1 MAVFTIWKRFA
12 DMTFHLSVL
21 SHAFP
26 EGENISLHDR
36 DTIKTH
42 VVTKINLIIPSFV
55 DNVKPWQKKNFFIW
69 RVQNNFHVDCP
80 LVWLSLT
87 VSSWLILSLSFFF

>member
-21 SHAFP
+21 SHVFP

-55 DNVKPWQKKNFFIW
+55 HNVKLKNKFFFW

-87 VSSWLILSLSFFF
+87 VFS